1 MSQTDSPRSSSARAP
16 GAANRSTQS
25 PAAAAK
31 PIQIK
36 VVLLGEAA
44 VGKSSLVLRFVNDEF
59 QENKEP
65 TIGAAFLT
73 QKVRLDDSVLKL
85 DIWDTAGQERF
96 HSLAPMYYRNA
107 QAAVVVYDI
116 TRSSSLDRAKS
127 WIKELQRQANPNIVI
142 ALVGNKLDLA
152 GDSADTAPGAADA
165 SAETESTSVDA
176 DEAAGAEE
184 GRSRQVAAA
193 TARSYAEEA
202 GLLFLE
208 TSAKTGEGVV
218 ETFTEIAKKLDLNQI
233 ASNSRAGGRSGQLN
247 AGNVNVSMLGDGAF
261 GAGGADGSA
270 RAGTDGCAC

>member
-1 MSQTDSPRSSSARAP
+1 MSQAGSSR
-16 GAANRSTQS
+16 NS
-25 PAAAAK
+25 PADAMGRAAVEAPSPAPAK

-36 VVLLGEAA
+36 MVLLGESA

-59 QENKEP
+59 QDNKEP

-116 TRSSSLDRAKS
+116 TRAASLDKAKS
-127 WIKELQRQANPNIVI
+127 WVKELQRQANTNLVI

-152 GDSADTAPGAADA
+152 GP
-165 SAETESTSVDA
+165 
-176 DEAAGAEE
+176 AAGAAAESAEGDGEAAEAAEATE
-184 GRSRQVAAA
+184 GRGRQVQAE
-193 TARSYAEEA
+193 TARAYAEEQ

-218 ETFTEIAKKLDLNQI
+218 ETFTEVAKKLDLAQI
-233 ASNSRAGGRSGQLN
+233 AGSRAARPGQLN
-247 AGNVNVSMLGDGAF
+247 SGGVNVGVLGEGGF
-261 GAGGADGSA
+261 GAADAA
-270 RAGTDGCAC
+270 RTSTDGCAC